1 MEVSV
6 YYVFLYSRKSNVMSN
21 PLFKKIN
28 IFLKVNEQTI
38 DKYFNANDPAPIYKR
53 QLSQEFE
60 EYIMNYAL
68 SIKRYTVVTYKI
80 NCVNESDKELVEPL
94 IHAIRRH
101 FSLKKS
107 IKEAEFRK
115 FKRRNWWLLVVS
127 LAVVMFV
134 QGVVPILLN
143 KEHRIH
149 SAFSNAI
156 DVFSWVIL
164 WKPIEKLIF
173 YWNPFLKDVNIFDKL
188 TNAPT
193 IMVADKKE
201 LFSAEHAA

>member
-1 MEVSV
+1 M
-6 YYVFLYSRKSNVMSN
+6 NN
-21 PLFKKIN
+21 PLFKKVN
-28 IFLKVNEQTI
+28 IFLKVNQQTI

-68 SIKRYTVVTYKI
+68 SIKRYTTVTYKI
-80 NCVNESDKELVEPL
+80 NCVNDSDKELVEPL

-134 QGVVPILLN
+134 QGVVPFLLN

-173 YWNPFLKDVNIFDKL
+173 YWNPFLKEVNIFDKL

-193 IMVADKKE
+193 VLVSDKKE
-201 LFSAEHAA
+201 LFSVEYAA